1 MATPIRDLTTFAEQL
16 AVEGWASTPPL
27 FSDALLDSLTNN
39 LSSVIEAE
47 TGRGGTRHLLDLRSV
62 QDLASS
68 EPARA
73 IAESVLGED
82 CVAVR
87 GILFDKTPAANW
99 KVTWHQDLTIAV
111 SERREVAGFGPWSV
125 KEGIP
130 HVQPTVKILE
140 HMVAIRVHLDECGPE
155 NGPVRLI
162 PGSHK
167 FGRLSGPAID
177 VWKEKNT
184 AIACTVSRGS
194 ILAFFPLLLHSSS
207 PSTRPEHR
215 RVIHLEFAA
224 ADLPGGLQWY
234 HAFPNRSVRASA

>member
-1 MATPIRDLTTFAEQL
+1 MLTPIGDLSAFTEQL
-16 AVEGWASTPPL
+16 AAEGWASTPPL
-27 FSDALLDSLTNN
+27 FSDALLDNLTED
-39 LSSVIEAE
+39 LGSALEPE

-62 QDLASS
+62 QELASS
-68 EPARA
+68 QPVRS
-73 IAESVLGED
+73 IAESVLGEA

-111 SERREVAGFGPWSV
+111 NERRHVAGFGPWSV
-125 KEGIP
+125 KEGVP
-130 HVQPTVKILE
+130 HVQPSVSVLE
-140 HMVAIRVHLDECGPE
+140 RVVAIRIHLDECGLE
-155 NGPVRLI
+155 NGPVRVI
-162 PGSHK
+162 PGSHR

-184 AIACTVSRGS
+184 AVACTVSRGG

-207 PSTRPEHR
+207 PATRPEHR

-224 ADLPGGLQWY
+224 ASLPGGLQWY
-234 HAFPNRSVRASA
+234 YAFANKHLRASA

>member
-1 MATPIRDLTTFAEQL
+1 MATPIRDLSAFTEQL
-16 AVEGWASTPPL
+16 SLEGWASTPPL
-27 FSDALLDSLTNN
+27 FSDALLDSLTND
-39 LSSVIEAE
+39 LSSVLAAD

-62 QDLASS
+62 QELASS
-68 EPARA
+68 QPVRA
-73 IAESVLGED
+73 IAESVLGKD
-82 CVAVR
+82 CVPVR

-99 KVTWHQDLTIAV
+99 KVTWHQDLSITV

-130 HVQPTVKILE
+130 HVQPPVPILE
-140 HMVAIRVHLDECGPE
+140 RMVAIRIHLDECGPE
-155 NGPVRLI
+155 NGPVRVI

-177 VWKEKNT
+177 VWKERNT
-184 AIACTVSRGS
+184 AVACSVPRGG
-194 ILAFFPLLLHSSS
+194 ILAFFPLLLHASS

-224 ADLPGGLQWY
+224 ADLPEGLHWY
-234 HAFPNRSVRASA
+234 HAVSQRSLRASA